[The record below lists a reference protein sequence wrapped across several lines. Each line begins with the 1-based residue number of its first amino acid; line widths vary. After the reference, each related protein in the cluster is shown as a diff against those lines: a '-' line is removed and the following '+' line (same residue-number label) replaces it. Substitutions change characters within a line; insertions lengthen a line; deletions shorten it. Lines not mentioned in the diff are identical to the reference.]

1 MTDPRPIPRPAT
13 VLVAALVDLVC
24 VVGFAAVGRASHDED
39 VLTGLLITAWPF
51 VVALAAGWVV
61 LLAWR
66 RPTAPIRTGVGVWA
80 VTVAGGML
88 LRGLTGGGTAVPF
101 VLVTTGVLL
110 VLLVGWRGVVRLV
123 SHRRS

>member
-13 VLVAALVDLVC
+13 VLVAALVDLGC

>member
-1 MTDPRPIPRPAT
+1 VTDPRPIPRPAT
-13 VLVAALVDLVC
+13 VLVAALVDLGC